1 LFIFA
6 AVRHNPVVI
15 TFISA
20 GILLGTWIER
30 YTWISGSVDSEYFH
44 VPMSSLQD
52 IVTTLVI
59 FAVAWF
65 AVRWSL
71 NRYGLTKAS

>member
-1 LFIFA
+1 
-6 AVRHNPVVI
+6 VRHNPVII
-15 TFISA
+15 TLISC

-30 YTWISGSVDSEYFH
+30 YTWISGSVHSKYFH
-44 VPMSSLQD
+44 VPMSSVQD
-52 IVTTLVI
+52 IAMTLVV